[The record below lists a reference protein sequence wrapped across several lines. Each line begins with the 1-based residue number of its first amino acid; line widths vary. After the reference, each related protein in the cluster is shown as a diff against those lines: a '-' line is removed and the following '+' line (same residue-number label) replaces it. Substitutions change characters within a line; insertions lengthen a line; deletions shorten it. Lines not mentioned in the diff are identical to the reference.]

1 METEVSE
8 QKEEGFFSQ
17 STGKSAP
24 RSTKTDLR
32 KVRHVI
38 SASVSAQEIS
48 KQKIEM
54 FREQRRKKQILFQ
67 NIKVIK
73 RSEKI
78 FQALKLPK
86 VLNVNPRSL
95 YNKKNEFC
103 TFIEEESIDLACIS
117 ESFERKNFTL
127 EKLLELENFKILSN
141 VYQREGKGGRPAIVV
156 NTDKYEVEN
165 LTQTHITIPW
175 GVEIVWAALTPKNVN
190 KDSKIQKIVVGSV
203 YSKPKSRKKSIL
215 LDHIA
220 QVYSQMSSK
229 YKKGLHWIICGDT
242 NDLFFT

>member
-1 METEVSE
+1 
-8 QKEEGFFSQ
+8 
-17 STGKSAP
+17 
-24 RSTKTDLR
+24 
-32 KVRHVI
+32 
-38 SASVSAQEIS
+38 
-48 KQKIEM
+48 M
-54 FREQRRKKQILFQ
+54 FREQRKKKQILFQ

-78 FQALKLPK
+78 YQALKLPK

-127 EKLLELENFKILSN
+127 EKLLKLENFKVLSN

-165 LTQTHITIPW
+165 LTQTHVTIPW
-175 GVEIVWAALTPKNVN
+175 GVEIVWAALTPKHVN
-190 KDSKIQKIVVGSV
+190 NDGKIQNI
-203 YSKPKSRKKSIL
+203 
-215 LDHIA
+215 
-220 QVYSQMSSK
+220 SSK
-229 YKKGLHWIICGDT
+229 
-242 NDLFFT
+242 FSV

>member
-1 METEVSE
+1 MFI
-8 QKEEGFFSQ
+8 KER
-17 STGKSAP
+17 AW
-24 RSTKTDLR
+24 
-32 KVRHVI
+32 
-38 SASVSAQEIS
+38 
-48 KQKIEM
+48 
-54 FREQRRKKQILFQ
+54 
-67 NIKVIK
+67 
-73 RSEKI
+73 
-78 FQALKLPK
+78 
-86 VLNVNPRSL
+86 
-95 YNKKNEFC
+95 
-103 TFIEEESIDLACIS
+103 EE
-117 ESFERKNFTL
+117 
-127 EKLLELENFKILSN
+127 
-141 VYQREGKGGRPAIVV
+141 VV